1 MKYYIELT
9 LMDNPDFNLYTLWS
23 KLYTQ
28 LHLAFVEQKDSQEKI
43 AYGVS
48 FPRYRLNQ
56 DKGIGFLGD
65 KLRIFANAAQELEQ
79 LNLREWLERKQLND
93 YVHIT
98 SPREVPQGKITAYAI
113 YSRVVP
119 KDSVEKRIL
128 HQAQR
133 RNISITEASTHFKDH
148 VYTPL
153 IEPFISLKS
162 LSGQHIFKLHIKKT
176 LTDEASMGKFGTY
189 GLSKTVT
196 VPEF

>member
-1 MKYYIELT
+1 MMQYYLELSLLPNDDT
-9 LMDNPDFNLYTLWS
+9 SVYFLWS

-48 FPRYRLNQ
+48 FPRYRLSQ

-65 KLRIFANAAQELEQ
+65 KLRIFAHSTQELEQ
-79 LNLREWLERKQLND
+79 LNLNQWLARLND

-98 SPREVPQGKITAYAI
+98 APRETPHNVSYGI
-113 YSRVVP
+113 YSRAVP

>member
-1 MKYYIELT
+1 MQYYLELSLLPNEDT
-9 LMDNPDFNLYTLWS
+9 SVYFLWS

-43 AYGVS
+43 TYGVS
-48 FPRYRLNQ
+48 FPRYRLSS

-65 KLRIFANAAQELEQ
+65 KLRIFAHSTQELEQ
-79 LNLREWLERKQLND
+79 LNLNKWLERLND

-98 SPREVPQGKITAYAI
+98 APRETPNNVSYAI
-113 YSRVVP
+113 YSRAVP

-133 RNISITEASTHFKDH
+133 RNISITEAATHFKDL
-148 VYTPL
+148 VYPPL

>member
-23 KLYTQ
+23 KVYTQ
-28 LHLAFVEQKDSQEKI
+28 LHLAFVEQKDSLEKI

-48 FPRYRLNQ
+48 FPRYRLST

-65 KLRIFANAAQELEQ
+65 KLRIFAHSAQELEQ
-79 LNLREWLERKQLND
+79 LNLNQWLARLND

-98 SPREVPQGKITAYAI
+98 APRDTPHNVSYGI
-113 YSRVVP
+113 YSRAVP

-133 RNISITEASTHFKDH
+133 RNISITEASTHFKGH

-153 IEPFISLKS
+153 IVPFISLKS

>member
-1 MKYYIELT
+1 
-9 LMDNPDFNLYTLWS
+9 MDNSDFNLYTLWS

-43 AYGVS
+43 AYGIS
-48 FPRYRLNQ
+48 FPRYLLST

-65 KLRIFANAAQELEQ
+65 KLRIFAHSAQELEQ
-79 LNLREWLERKQLND
+79 LNFNQWLARLND

-98 SPREVPQGKITAYAI
+98 APRETPHNVSYAI
-113 YSRVVP
+113 YSRAVP
-119 KDSVEKRIL
+119 KDSVEKRIV

-133 RNISITEASTHFKDH
+133 RNISITEAATHFKDH
-148 VYTPL
+148 VYPPL

-162 LSGQHIFKLHIKKT
+162 LSGQHVFKLHIKKT

>member
-43 AYGVS
+43 VYGVS
-48 FPRYRLNQ
+48 FPRYRLSS

-65 KLRIFANAAQELEQ
+65 KLRIFAHSTQELEQ
-79 LNLREWLERKQLND
+79 LNLNKWLERLND

-98 SPREVPQGKITAYAI
+98 APRETPNNVSYAI
-113 YSRVVP
+113 YSRAVP

-133 RNISITEASTHFKDH
+133 RNISITEAATHFKDH
-148 VYTPL
+148 VYPPL

>member
-48 FPRYRLNQ
+48 FPRYRLSQ
-56 DKGIGFLGD
+56 DKGVGFLGD
-65 KLRIFANAAQELEQ
+65 KLRIFAHSAQELEQ
-79 LNLREWLERKQLND
+79 LNLNQWLARLND

-98 SPREVPQGKITAYAI
+98 APRETPHNVSYGI
-113 YSRVVP
+113 YSRAVP

>member
-1 MKYYIELT
+1 MMQYYLELSLLPNEDT
-9 LMDNPDFNLYTLWS
+9 SVYFLWS

-48 FPRYRLNQ
+48 FPRYRLST

-65 KLRIFANAAQELEQ
+65 KLRIFANSTQELEQ
-79 LNLREWLERKQLND
+79 LNLNKWLERLND

-98 SPREVPQGKITAYAI
+98 APRETPNNVSYAI
-113 YSRVVP
+113 YSRAVP

-133 RNISITEASTHFKDH
+133 RNISITEAATHFKDH
-148 VYTPL
+148 VYPPL

-176 LTDEASMGKFGTY
+176 LTDEGSMGKFGTY

>member
-1 MKYYIELT
+1 MMQYYLELSLLPNDDT
-9 LMDNPDFNLYTLWS
+9 SVYFLWS

-43 AYGVS
+43 VYGVS

-56 DKGIGFLGD
+56 DKGVGFLGD
-65 KLRIFANAAQELEQ
+65 KLRIFAHATQELEQ
-79 LNLREWLERKQLND
+79 LNLNKWLELLTD

-98 SPREVPQGKITAYAI
+98 APRETPPNVSYAI
-113 YSRVVP
+113 YSRAVP
-119 KDSVEKRIL
+119 KDTVEKRIL

-133 RNISITEASTHFKDH
+133 RNISVKEAEEHFKDH
-148 VYTPL
+148 VYPPL

>member
-23 KLYTQ
+23 KVYTQ

-48 FPRYRLNQ
+48 FPRYRLSS

-65 KLRIFANAAQELEQ
+65 KLRIFAHSAQELEQ
-79 LNLREWLERKQLND
+79 LNLNQWLARLND

-98 SPREVPQGKITAYAI
+98 APRETPHNVSYGI
-113 YSRVVP
+113 YSRAVP

-162 LSGQHIFKLHIKKT
+162 LSGQHMFKLHIKKT

>member
-9 LMDNPDFNLYTLWS
+9 LMDNPDFNLYTLWA

-28 LHLAFVEQKDSQEKI
+28 LHLAFVEQKDSLEKI
-43 AYGVS
+43 VYGVS
-48 FPRYRLNQ
+48 FPRYRLST

-65 KLRIFANAAQELEQ
+65 KLRIFAHSAQELEQ
-79 LNLREWLERKQLND
+79 LNLNQWLARLND

-98 SPREVPQGKITAYAI
+98 APRETPHNVSYGI
-113 YSRVVP
+113 YSRAVP

>member
-23 KLYTQ
+23 KVYTQ

-48 FPRYRLNQ
+48 FPRYRLSQ
-56 DKGIGFLGD
+56 DKGVGFLGD
-65 KLRIFANAAQELEQ
+65 KLRIFAHSAQELEQ
-79 LNLREWLERKQLND
+79 LNLNQWLARLSD

-98 SPREVPQGKITAYAI
+98 APRETPHNVSYGI
-113 YSRVVP
+113 YSRAVP

>member
-1 MKYYIELT
+1 MRCYIELT
-9 LMDNPDFNLYTLWS
+9 IIPNEDIPTYAMWS
-23 KLYTQ
+23 TLYTQ
-28 LHLAFVEQKDSQEKI
+28 LHLAFVEQKDSLEKI
-43 AYGVS
+43 VYGVS
-48 FPRYRLNQ
+48 FPRYRLSS

-65 KLRIFANAAQELEQ
+65 KLRIFAHSTQELEQ
-79 LNLREWLERKQLND
+79 LNLNQWLARLND

-98 SPREVPQGKITAYAI
+98 APRETPHNVSYGI
-113 YSRVVP
+113 YSRAVP

>member
-23 KLYTQ
+23 KVYTQ

-48 FPRYRLNQ
+48 FPRYRLST

-65 KLRIFANAAQELEQ
+65 KLRIFAHSAQELEQ
-79 LNLREWLERKQLND
+79 LNLNQWLARLND

-98 SPREVPQGKITAYAI
+98 APRETPHNVSYGI
-113 YSRVVP
+113 YSRAVP

>member
-28 LHLAFVEQKDSQEKI
+28 LHLAFVEQKDSQEKTP
-43 AYGVS
+43 YGIS

-56 DKGIGFLGD
+56 DKGVGFLGD
-65 KLRIFANAAQELEQ
+65 KLRIFAHSAQELEQ
-79 LNLREWLERKQLND
+79 LNLNQWLARLND

-98 SPREVPQGKITAYAI
+98 APRETPHNVSYGI
-113 YSRVVP
+113 YSRAVP

>member
-1 MKYYIELT
+1 MQHYIELT

-48 FPRYRLNQ
+48 FPRYRLGS
-56 DKGIGFLGD
+56 DKGVGFLGD
-65 KLRIFANAAQELEQ
+65 KLRIFAHSAQELEQ
-79 LNLREWLERKQLND
+79 LNLNQWLARLND

-98 SPREVPQGKITAYAI
+98 APRETPNNISYAI
-113 YSRVVP
+113 YSRAVP

-133 RNISITEASTHFKDH
+133 RNISIKEAEAHFKNH
-148 VYTPL
+148 VYPTL

-176 LTDEASMGKFGTY
+176 LTDEASMGNFGTY
-189 GLSKTVT
+189 GLSKTMT

>member
-1 MKYYIELT
+1 MMQYYLELSLLPNDDT
-9 LMDNPDFNLYTLWS
+9 SVYFLWS

-48 FPRYRLNQ
+48 FPRYRLSS

-65 KLRIFANAAQELEQ
+65 KLRIFAHSAQELEQ
-79 LNLREWLERKQLND
+79 LNLNQWLARLND

-98 SPREVPQGKITAYAI
+98 APRETPHNVSYGI
-113 YSRVVP
+113 YSRAVP